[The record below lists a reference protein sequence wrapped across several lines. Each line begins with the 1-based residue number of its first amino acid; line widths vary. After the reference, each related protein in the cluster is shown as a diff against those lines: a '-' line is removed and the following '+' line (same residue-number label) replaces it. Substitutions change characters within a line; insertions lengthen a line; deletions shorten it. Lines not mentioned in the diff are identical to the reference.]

1 MVCCYIFVAS
11 YHLKHLTLLFYDILR
26 NGTMSLPKRAQANA
40 QKCYSNLMNP
50 CRDVGKFHAMQHIQF
65 YQKTTVQRVSI
76 LSSKCLDSCVPPLP
90 PETACPG
97 NAQDNESPA
106 LASQILSSLWNIEFQ
121 GHLIN

>member
-1 MVCCYIFVAS
+1 MLYVRGNKYDYDEWAAMGNTGWS
-11 YHLKHLTLLFYDILR
+11 YSDV
-26 NGTMSLPKRAQANA
+26 LPYFIKSED
-40 QKCYSNLMNP
+40 QKNS
-50 CRDVGKFHAMQHIQF
+50 
-65 YQKTTVQRVSI
+65 QKTTVQRVSI

-90 PETACPG
+90 PETACPE